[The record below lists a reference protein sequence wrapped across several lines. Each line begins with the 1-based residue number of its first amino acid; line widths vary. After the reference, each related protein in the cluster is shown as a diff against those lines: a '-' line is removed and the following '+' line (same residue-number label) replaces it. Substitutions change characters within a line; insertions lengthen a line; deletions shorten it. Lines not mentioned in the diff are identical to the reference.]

1 MKANV
6 RYNIYKHM
14 KCPICNNS
22 DIKLISEYKNA
33 VNEKTFECLI
43 CGYLMIFLEE

>member
-14 KCPICNNS
+14 KCPICQNEN
-22 DIKLISEYKNA
+22 IKLKSDYK
-33 VNEKTFECLI
+33 NEKTFVCLI
-43 CGYLMIFLEE
+43 CGFLLIFLNEDLE